1 MKSSF
6 MILIATIMVIGAQA
20 KHGYKNHHR
29 GHKVNQKKH
38 DRKLQVSSSFEI
50 GNSTISGSLATND
63 DNYTIQ
69 GLGNGTYNN
78 GSQELNYSYVMN
90 TQIINNNHTFTT
102 NTTFTTEAIIKFDK
116 YFYYSIDNVNVKNTS
131 VVAHCQKE
139 TQCNIDS
146 PNDYCC
152 ANAII
157 RHPGTGQHTSLYRC
171 INQRVADMNWQV
183 RLGDM
188 QISLRCLGVR
198 GAVFIKTA
206 VTALTIGALSVIS
219 F

>member
-1 MKSSF
+1 MKSSL
-6 MILIATIMVIGAQA
+6 ILLIAAIMVIGAQT
-20 KHGYKNHHR
+20 KNSYR
-29 GHKVNQKKH
+29 RSHKKLNN
-38 DRKLQVSSSFEI
+38 RKLQVSTSFEI

-69 GLGNGTYNN
+69 GIGNGTYAYNE
-78 GSQELNYSYVMN
+78 STELNYSYVIN
-90 TQIINNNHTFTT
+90 TQIENNNDTFTT
-102 NTTFTTEAIIKFDK
+102 NTTFTTEAVVKFDK

-131 VVAHCQKE
+131 EVAHCQKT

-171 INQRVADMNWQV
+171 INQRVADMNWQI

-198 GAVFIKTA
+198 GAVFIQSA
-206 VTALTIGALSVIS
+206 VAAMTIGALSVIS

>member
-6 MILIATIMVIGAQA
+6 IILIAIMVIGTQA
-20 KHGYKNHHR
+20 ASYKKA
-29 GHKVNQKKH
+29 HKKINR
-38 DRKLQVSSSFEI
+38 RKLQVSTSFEI
-50 GNSTISGSLATND
+50 GNSTISGSLSTND

-69 GLGNGTYNN
+69 GIGNGTYEYN
-78 GSQELNYSYVMN
+78 SSTELNYSYVTN
-90 TQIINNNHTFTT
+90 TQIINNDHTFTT
-102 NTTFTTEAIIKFDK
+102 NTTFTTEAIVKFDK

-131 VVAHCQKE
+131 EVAHCQKE

-171 INQRVADMNWQV
+171 IN
-183 RLGDM
+183 
-188 QISLRCLGVR
+188 
-198 GAVFIKTA
+198 
-206 VTALTIGALSVIS
+206 
-219 F
+219 